1 MPDLDLQQLP
11 PELQAALERVWP
23 GCPEAKRRAVL
34 GPWATGVWRTVWPD
48 HLWPWQ
54 PARRWWRPG
63 AAREW
68 RESFER
74 YFSSQRRNLLAANGP
89 RLFDP
94 GQPFFATPWTHAK
107 SLLRS
112 PTPDVFTDAEFW
124 AITQQIFDGDVEHA
138 TRETRDW
145 ARELTAGQA
154 TARGL
159 RRDNWW
165 INQLR
170 VMRATATGTFS

>member
-23 GCPEAKRRAVL
+23 GCPEAQRRALL
-34 GPWATGVWRTVWPD
+34 GPWAAGVWRTAWPG

-54 PARRWWRPG
+54 PSARWWRPG

-68 RESFER
+68 RAAFEG
-74 YFSSQRRNLLAANGP
+74 YFGSQRRNLLESSGP

-94 GQPFFATPWTHAK
+94 DQPFFATPWTHAK
-107 SLLRS
+107 VVLRS
-112 PTPDVFTDAEFW
+112 PAPAVFSDAEFW
-124 AITQQIFDGDVEHA
+124 AITQQIFDGDVDQA
-138 TRETRDW
+138 SREALGW
-145 ARELTAGQA
+145 ARELTARQA
-154 TARGL
+154 TARGA

-165 INQLR
+165 IDQLR
-170 VMRATATGTFS
+170 TMRAVATGTFS